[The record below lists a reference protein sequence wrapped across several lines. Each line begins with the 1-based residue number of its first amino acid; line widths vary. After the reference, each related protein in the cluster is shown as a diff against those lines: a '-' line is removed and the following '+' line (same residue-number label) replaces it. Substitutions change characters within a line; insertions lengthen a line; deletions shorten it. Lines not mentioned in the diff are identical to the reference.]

1 MSDKPYRVYRG
12 GRRVRPRD
20 DEPELNVPGARS
32 DGDGAAL
39 TAPPAPVAG
48 RRPSPVILPPA
59 GAVPP
64 PGVPAPRTAEPRR
77 GGDRPRAPLPS
88 TGDRRRRAPRLG
100 RVVSTLLL
108 LTVLALGVWVVVG
121 YLAFRRSVEA
131 ANARLERLDPKAVPA
146 LTGQG
151 GLPLRTPTNVLVLGA
166 DRTGRAD
173 SMQILHADG
182 GENLVSTLAIPRDLR
197 LAIPGHGERK
207 LNEAYA
213 LGGPALA
220 IQTVQQLTGLPIH
233 HVVVVDFNGFRDLID
248 AVGGIEVT
256 SSQAIRSTFDGITF
270 NFVKGRNVLDG
281 RRALAYAR
289 VRKNELNTADSDVS
303 RGVRQAQV
311 IAALKDELIS
321 PSTILR
327 LRRVGEQLASPL
339 ATDLSANEILALGWV
354 DFRAQRSLACN
365 LGGTPTSIGGGL
377 YLSGDSEGNRRV
389 IGEFLG
395 RTAVR
400 RGTFGPYDP
409 VCRVQAG

>member
-1 MSDKPYRVYRG
+1 
-12 GRRVRPRD
+12 
-20 DEPELNVPGARS
+20 
-32 DGDGAAL
+32 
-39 TAPPAPVAG
+39 
-48 RRPSPVILPPA
+48 
-59 GAVPP
+59 
-64 PGVPAPRTAEPRR
+64 
-77 GGDRPRAPLPS
+77 
-88 TGDRRRRAPRLG
+88 
-100 RVVSTLLL
+100 
-108 LTVLALGVWVVVG
+108 
-121 YLAFRRSVEA
+121 VEA
-131 ANARLERLDPKAVPA
+131 ANARLERLDPKAVLA

-256 SSQAIRSTFDGITF
+256 SSQRIRSTFDGITF
-270 NFVKGRNVLDG
+270 NFVKGRNELNG

-327 LRRVGEQLASPL
+327 LRGVGEQLASPL
-339 ATDLSANEILALGWV
+339 ATDLSANEILTLGWV
-354 DFRAQRSLACN
+354 DFRAQR
-365 LGGTPTSIGGGL
+365 
-377 YLSGDSEGNRRV
+377 
-389 IGEFLG
+389 
-395 RTAVR
+395 
-400 RGTFGPYDP
+400 
-409 VCRVQAG
+409 